1 MSVAIIINQYSIKY
15 CKAIHSWKLSIRSLW
30 CTVYVSFTCL
40 KGLSTESNSIC
51 QFCFAGNTP
60 LFWNFYTLIVMKLCI
75 ALFFKIDAVCNIQRV
90 SSHAMLNVYHCKAK
104 PLTFSLCHS
113 TGCIFLTFHWY
124 VVLIFKEQQRNL
136 RIKSTA
142 ELKRFQL
149 SMLGGLILLW
159 KMK

>member
-1 MSVAIIINQYSIKY
+1 MTFFNWLLLPNVTMTGFSCRKKLTYWGFCMSVAIIINQYSIKY

-104 PLTFSLCHS
+104 PLTFSFVIRLAAFS
-113 TGCIFLTFHWY
+113 
-124 VVLIFKEQQRNL
+124 
-136 RIKSTA
+136 
-142 ELKRFQL
+142 
-149 SMLGGLILLW
+149 
-159 KMK
+159 